1 MVEPSAATR
10 QVGVRFPHDPFSL
23 FFYQPIMINFLQ
35 QYRVDGRTSTEQRNI
50 KIQFGFD
57 ETGGSV
63 DLSQGLTSIR
73 VVSVNDNSK
82 YKCKLQ
88 FSVLSSNSIPDRQ
101 LYQMKHRIEQLFNE
115 IIVGDI
121 FCTIKI
127 IIMENN
133 GSLFSTIVNGISLW
147 LCYNGI
153 NIIDMVTSVSFNTN
167 IDLCSKEE
175 NDDFIGVLVFSYHVG
190 KPLYYEGYG
199 LFPKSIFYKQ
209 FEYAIQACTTL
220 GILFKEHL
228 IKLQIPQY
236 NEKLSS
242 NFKD

>member
-1 MVEPSAATR
+1 
-10 QVGVRFPHDPFSL
+10 
-23 FFYQPIMINFLQ
+23 MINFLH

-63 DLSQGLTSIR
+63 DLSQGLTAIK
-73 VVSVNDNSK
+73 VVSTHDTSK

-88 FSVLSSNSIPDRQ
+88 FSILSSNSIPDRQ
-101 LYQMKHRIEQLFNE
+101 LHQMKHRIEQLFNKV
-115 IIVGDI
+115 IVGDI

-127 IIMENN
+127 IIIENN

-153 NIIDMVTSVSFNTN
+153 GIIDMITSISFNIN

-175 NDDFIGVLVFSYHVG
+175 NDDFMAILVFACHAG
-190 KPLYYEGYG
+190 KPLYYEGHG
-199 LFPKSIFYKQ
+199 LFPKSTFYKQ

-236 NEKLSS
+236 NKKFNNNLE
-242 NFKD
+242 D